1 MSNISEIRVN
11 LSSDQRDLLKA
22 AGLDETA
29 FVRGAFAAAIGE
41 VAEKASKKEKR
52 AAKPDEPKEEAKSE
66 SKPEASSK
74 PSGK

>member
-11 LSSDQRDLLKA
+11 LSSDQRDLLRD
-22 AGLDETA
+22 AGLDETT

-41 VAEKASKKEKR
+41 LAEKAAKKEKKV
-52 AAKPDEPKEEAKSE
+52 AKPDEPKEEAKSE

-74 PSGK
+74 SSGK